1 MILITGCNGLIGQAI
16 AQLLLKDQRAVRAIK
31 RKNSDLGLLRNIENQ
46 IEWIEGDIL
55 DISVLEDALEGV
67 THVVHAAAVV
77 SFAPSQRAE
86 MYQVNVQGTANVVNA
101 CLRAKTPKMLFV
113 SSVAALGRPS
123 SPQGLPADTTI
134 IIDEN
139 QKWEDSPLNSH
150 YAKSKYLAELE
161 VWRGVAEG
169 LAAVIVNPS
178 IVLGEGDWTR
188 SSTQLFKY
196 AHDEKPF
203 YTEGFVNYVDV
214 QDVAKAAVALLFS
227 DIKDERFILNAGHT
241 TYQKLF
247 STMAAAFGKKAP
259 AWRVSPALFPF
270 IWRFEVVR
278 SWLTGKAPLI
288 TRETA
293 KTARSKFVF
302 DASKLEK
309 QLGFKFD
316 TLEATV
322 ERVCKN
328 LFKK

>member
-16 AQLLLKDQRAVRAIK
+16 AHLLLQNQPAIRALK
-31 RKNSDLGLLRNIENQ
+31 RKNSDLGLLCNVANQ
-46 IEWIEGDIL
+46 IEWIEGDLL
-55 DISVLEDALEGV
+55 DISVLENALEGV
-67 THVVHAAAVV
+67 EYVIHAAAVV

-101 CLRAKTPKMLFV
+101 CLRAKVKKMLFV

-123 SPQGLPADTTI
+123 PQGLAPDAPI
-134 IIDEN
+134 FIDEN

-161 VWRGVAEG
+161 VWRGMAEG
-169 LAAVIVNPS
+169 LAAVVVNPS

-196 AHDEKPF
+196 AHDQKPF

-214 QDVAKAAVALLFS
+214 QDVAKAVVALLFS
-227 DIKDERFILNAGHT
+227 DIKNERFVLNAGHT

-247 STMAAAFGKKAP
+247 STIANAFGKKAP
-259 AWRVSPALFPF
+259 SWRVPLALFPF
-270 IWRFEVVR
+270 IWRFEAVR

-302 DASKLEK
+302 DASKLEN
-309 QLGFKFD
+309 QLAFKFN

-328 LFKK
+328 LPRE